1 MGFVFMVTQLTLAFV
16 LWLGGRLVMSGSI
29 TIGQLTAVLLYVVM
43 VAANFGTL
51 SGLWPAFMTAVG
63 SSEKVFYLLDRVPAI
78 AFSGGKTPTKPAA
91 GQLDLVGVWFHYNP
105 KAPENHHEGSSLF
118 TPDTAGT
125 DLRPADQ
132 PLSLNPSEGDL
143 PWVLK
148 DINLSVAPGSTVA
161 VVGPSGAGKSTIFSL
176 LERFYA
182 PQRGTIRFDGTDIM
196 ELDPV
201 YLRSQMSIVAQ
212 EPVLFAETIFNNIAY
227 GIQPTNMGDDF
238 DTPQAERLPA
248 EHAQLV
254 ARVEECAKAA
264 NAHEFISA
272 FEDGYQTVVG
282 ERGVKLSGGQCV
294 HNCHLHCVALM
305 QAHGTCILLC
315 AAALRCWS
323 L

>member
-1 MGFVFMVTQLTLAFV
+1 MGFAFMVVQFTVMFV

-29 TIGQLTAVLLYVVM
+29 TVGQLASIWLYVSM
-43 VAANFGTL
+43 VVGNFFTL
-51 SGLWPAFMTAVG
+51 FGLRPAFMMAVG

-78 AFSGGKTPTKPAA
+78 AFSGGKVPTKSAA
-91 GQLDLVGVWFHYNP
+91 GQLDMEGVWFHYNP
-105 KAPENHHEGSSLF
+105 KASQNHHEGSSF
-118 TPDTAGT
+118 ITPDTTGT

-132 PLSLNPSEGDL
+132 PLSTSANDGDL
-143 PWVLK
+143 PWILK

-176 LERFYA
+176 LERFYT

-212 EPVLFAETIFNNIAY
+212 EPVLFADTIFNNIAY

-238 DTPQAERLPA
+238 DTPHIARTPA

-264 NAHEFISA
+264 NAHSFIST

-294 HNCHLHCVALM
+294 AS
-305 QAHGTCILLC
+305 TRFLLC
-315 AAALRCWS
+315 SFAS
-323 L
+323 VHGV